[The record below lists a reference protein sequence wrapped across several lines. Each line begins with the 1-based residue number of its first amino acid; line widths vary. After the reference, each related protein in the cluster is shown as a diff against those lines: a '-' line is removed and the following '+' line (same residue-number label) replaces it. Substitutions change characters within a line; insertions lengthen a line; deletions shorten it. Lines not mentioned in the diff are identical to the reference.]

1 MIRPSSGQRL
11 SFFALVCFVTGC
23 GTCDAGVDDLGGNSN
38 DGGNGSGNNNAG
50 GSTGDFMADGGGTSG
65 CTTCSAD
72 LHQILDCDGNF
83 IQECPPETG
92 CGAGG
97 TCVPACQ
104 SAAEN
109 KSTIGCDF
117 YSMTPGV
124 IAESRGSC
132 FAVMVANT
140 WTTPISLQAEYA
152 GQSID
157 ASAYTYVPTGSGA
170 GLTYQPLAG
179 GTLAPGQLGILFLS
193 KYESGDIFQIDC
205 PVPQALEI
213 NTHVDDGTGAYP
225 GVTGLGN
232 AFHITTTAPIV
243 AYDVYPWGGS
253 PSFVSS
259 ATLLIPTPAW
269 TTNYVTADGWDAN
282 YGNPWTQ
289 IVAAEDATTVTFVP
303 VAAVNGG
310 GGLPAGAANTPL
322 TFTLNRGQAAQFLQ
336 VTRLAGSV
344 IDADKPVGVWGGAS
358 CMNIPAPSVG
368 FCDAGH
374 QQLLGVQN
382 LGNEYLVARYP
393 SRGGDDNAPVT
404 FVGVVD
410 GTTLVADPPL
420 PGVPATLNRGQVVTM
435 STTEPFNVKAQDADH
450 PFYVAAYMTG
460 SGMGSGIGDP
470 EYVNIVPPLQY
481 LNSYLFATDPTYRY
495 TSLVFKRKKDANGF
509 FQDVNL
515 DCMGP
520 VTGWIP
526 VGTGGQYEV
535 ARFNIVQGGAPV
547 GSCDN
552 GVHTATSD
560 VPFGLSVWGY
570 DQDVSYGYPAGMSV
584 KAINTVVVPPVP
596 Q

>member
-1 MIRPSSGQRL
+1 MARNACFLGMVTWL
-11 SFFALVCFVTGC
+11 FAAVSVGC
-23 GTCDAGVDDLGGNSN
+23 SAGTDDAS
-38 DGGNGSGNNNAG
+38 GGNGASNGNGNGNGGADG
-50 GSTGDFMADGGGTSG
+50 GSTGNFVGSGGGNPS
-65 CTTCSAD
+65 CVTCSAD

-83 IQECPPETG
+83 IQECPPDTG
-92 CGAGG
+92 CSPTG
-97 TCVPACQ
+97 TCVNPCQ
-104 SAAEN
+104 AAAEN

-132 FAVMVANT
+132 FAAMVANT
-140 WTTPISLQAEYA
+140 WTSPISLTAEYA
-152 GQSID
+152 GSSID
-157 ASAYTYVPTGSGA
+157 VSQYTYIPSGSGA
-170 GLTYQPLAG
+170 SLTYQPLSG
-179 GTLAPGQLGILFLS
+179 GMLQPGQLGIVFLS
-193 KYESGDIFQIDC
+193 KYESGDIFQVDC
-205 PVPQALEI
+205 PVQQALEI
-213 NTHVDDGTGAYP
+213 NTHVDDGSGAYP

-232 AFHITTTAPIV
+232 AFRINTTAPVV

-269 TTNYVTADGWDAN
+269 STNYVTADGW
-282 YGNPWTQ
+282 GTQFGQPWTQ
-289 IVAAEDATTVTFVP
+289 IVAAEDATNVTFVP
-303 VAAVNGG
+303 VVNVVGG
-310 GGLPAGAANTPL
+310 GGLPGGAANTPI
-322 TFTLNRGQAAQFLQ
+322 TFTLNRGQTAQFLQ
-336 VTRLAGSV
+336 AERLAGSV
-344 IDADKPVGVWGGAS
+344 LQSDKPVGVWGGGS
-358 CMNIPAPSVG
+358 CMNIPDGVS

-374 QQLLGVQN
+374 QQLLGIQN

-410 GTTLVADPPL
+410 GTVLTSDPPTI
-420 PGVPATLNRGQVVTM
+420 GAPATLNRGQLVIM
-435 STTEPFNVKAQDADH
+435 NTTEPFTVRSQDADH
-450 PFYVAAYMTG
+450 PFYVAAHMTG

-470 EYVNIVPPLQY
+470 EYTNIVPPLQY

-495 TSLVFKRKKDANGF
+495 TSLVFKRQKDASGF

-520 VTGWIP
+520 VTGWTP
-526 VGTGGQYEV
+526 VGTEGKYEV
-535 ARFNIVQGGAPV
+535 ARFLIVQNGAPV

-552 GVHTATSD
+552 GVHTATSP

-570 DQDVSYGYPAGMSV
+570 DLDVSYGYPAGMSV

>member
-1 MIRPSSGQRL
+1 MIAYRTPL
-11 SFFALVCFVTGC
+11 FALICVVG
-23 GTCDAGVDDLGGNSN
+23 AGVCSGCEAGNNGLGGGTA
-38 DGGNGSGNNNAG
+38 DGGNGSGADNGG
-50 GSTGDFMADGGGTSG
+50 GSTANFNPDGGGPPSG

-72 LHQILDCDGNF
+72 LHQVLDCDGGL
-83 IQECPPETG
+83 IQQCPPETG
-92 CGAGG
+92 CSVGG
-97 TCVPACQ
+97 SCVAPCQ
-104 SAAEN
+104 AAAEN

-140 WTTPISLQAEYA
+140 WTSPVALQAEYA
-152 GQSID
+152 GQTID
-157 ASAYTYVPTGSGA
+157 ASQYTYVPQGQGA
-170 GLTYQPLAG
+170 SLTYQPLSG
-179 GTLAPGQLGILFLS
+179 GMLGPGELGIMFLS
-193 KYESGDIFQIDC
+193 KYESGDLFQIDC

-213 NTHVDDGTGAYP
+213 NTHVDDGSAEYP
-225 GVTGLGN
+225 GVTGFGN
-232 AFHITTTAPIV
+232 AFHITTTAPVV

-269 TTNYVTADGWDAN
+269 STNYVTADGWDAN
-282 YGNPWTQ
+282 FGNPWTQ
-289 IVAAEDATTVTFVP
+289 IVGSEDGTTVTFVP
-303 VAAVNGG
+303 VAAVTGG
-310 GGLPAGAANTPL
+310 GGLPGGAANAPI

-336 VTRLAGSV
+336 PTRLAGSV
-344 IDADKPVGVWGGAS
+344 VDSDKPVGVWGGSS
-358 CMNIPAPSVG
+358 CMNIPTPNTG
-368 FCDAGH
+368 YCDAGH

-393 SRGGDDNAPVT
+393 SRGGDDNAPIS
-404 FVGVVD
+404 FVGIVD
-410 GTTLVADPPL
+410 GTTITADPAI
-420 PGVPATLNRGQVVTM
+420 PGVPPTLNRGQLVTLN
-435 STTEPFNVKAQDADH
+435 TTEPFSVKSQDADH

-495 TSLVFKRKKDANGF
+495 TSLVFKRQKDASGF
-509 FQDVNL
+509 FQDVTL
-515 DCMGP
+515 DCMGA
-520 VTGWIP
+520 VTGWTP
-526 VGTGGQYEV
+526 VGAGGQYEV
-535 ARFNIVQGGAPV
+535 ARFHIVSNGAPV
-547 GSCDN
+547 GGCDN
-552 GVHTATSD
+552 GVHTATSP

-584 KAINTVVVPPVP
+584 KAINTVIVPPVP